1 MGKFKV
7 INILDLMEAV
17 GENELRLNLSEFKCP
32 LNQEIEHFI
41 FDDAMEFAKKKM
53 SITYL
58 MFNSD
63 DDMVA
68 IFTLT
73 HKAIEI
79 SNKDLSNSRRKK
91 ISRYA
96 DLNLES
102 DSYIVS
108 AFLIAQFSKNYAINN
123 GESVNG
129 DGIMELTFEML
140 HKVQREIGGGI
151 VYLECEDKPKLLSFY
166 QNENN
171 RFTVFDERYSN
182 EDKTKYI
189 QLYAIV

>member
-129 DGIMELTFEML
+129 DGIMELTFEVL